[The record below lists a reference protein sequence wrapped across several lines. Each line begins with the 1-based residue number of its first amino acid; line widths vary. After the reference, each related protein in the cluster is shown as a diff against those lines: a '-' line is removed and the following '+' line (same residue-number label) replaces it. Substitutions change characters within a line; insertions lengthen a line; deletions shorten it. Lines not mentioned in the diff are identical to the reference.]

1 MKLQTKILF
10 GAVILVS
17 ALIGAFIALRQADP
31 MARALRSGK
40 TVIVQA
46 EGSYGEVTFD
56 QMIDQA
62 DLIVLGQVI
71 AISDPFWN
79 QDSGE
84 YWEPVG
90 DETRMP
96 IHTVTIKVS
105 QFLFGSSDSDQ
116 IVVTVTGNSPSGSAI
131 KDATGAE
138 IVIGGG
144 AAHNL
149 QVGQSGVF
157 FVTYKELAWRGGTK
171 SVLRFMGDP
180 GYSYLLQGEDGLY
193 HHGAPEG
200 KVLSLDDLV
209 KLINEHR
216 K

>member
-90 DETRMP
+90 DE
-96 IHTVTIKVS
+96 
-105 QFLFGSSDSDQ
+105 
-116 IVVTVTGNSPSGSAI
+116 
-131 KDATGAE
+131 